1 MTASGRFGL
10 LMGLTLFPLMNFGPR
25 PYAQVLA
32 GAIVVLGLTT
42 AGILTWRRT
51 GLRLASAS
59 MVVAAVGMV
68 LFTRILILWRGI
80 FAAPPTALIALAI
93 ALLLA
98 AALMLSQSRTSPERW
113 GQWRQHQR
121 TVTLADILRFRHIP
135 ELPGAA

>member
-1 MTASGRFGL
+1 MTAFARFGL
-10 LMGLTLFPLMNFGPR
+10 LMGLTIFPVMHFGPH

-32 GAIVVLGLTT
+32 GALVVLALVA

-68 LFTRILILWRGI
+68 LFTRVLILWRDL
-80 FAAPPTALIALAI
+80 FAAPPTALIALGI

-98 AALMLSQSRTSPERW
+98 AALMLAQSRTSPERW
-113 GQWRQHQR
+113 DQWRQHQR

>member
-10 LMGLTLFPLMNFGPR
+10 LMGLTIFPLMHFGPH

-32 GAIVVLGLTT
+32 GVFVVLALVA

-68 LFTRILILWRGI
+68 LFTRVLILWRDL
-80 FAAPPTALIALAI
+80 FAAPPTALIALGI

-98 AALMLSQSRTSPERW
+98 AALMLAQSRTSPERW
-113 GQWRQHQR
+113 DQWRQHQR